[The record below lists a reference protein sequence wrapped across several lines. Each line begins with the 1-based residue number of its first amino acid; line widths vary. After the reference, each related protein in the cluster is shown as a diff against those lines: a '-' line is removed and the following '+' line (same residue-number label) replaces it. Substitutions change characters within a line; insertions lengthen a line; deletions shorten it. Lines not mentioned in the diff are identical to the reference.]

1 MFFWI
6 LFLAH
11 VIGDFPLQ
19 TDSIYQ
25 LKKKSFWGVLPHSF
39 ICTVMNILV
48 LLAFLAKGQT
58 WIAILFL
65 SVIHT
70 LLDRS
75 KIVISDK
82 FAGESLFHFLLD
94 QGLHIFSIWIAAT
107 WLSASIDYY
116 SFQIPILLDNRE
128 LVISVT
134 ALIFAAFGGT
144 PIIFYLHQFWTR
156 KKRGNSAISNIQYPS
171 FLKRVPGF
179 FERFLATLGLIWGG
193 FWIALTLVVFIPRV
207 LLNWRDNDRYLTFV
221 STAAGLFISIF
232 CALLVLIFTQS

>member
-6 LFLAH
+6 LLLAH

-19 TDSIYQ
+19 TDYVYQ
-25 LKKKSFWGVLPHSF
+25 LKRKSFWGVLPHSF

-48 LLAFLAKGQT
+48 LSPFLAKGQT
-58 WIAILFL
+58 WVAILFL
-65 SVIHT
+65 ALIHT
-70 LLDRS
+70 TLDRS

-82 FAGESLFHFLLD
+82 FAGENLLHFLLD
-94 QGLHIFSIWIAAT
+94 QVLHIFSIWIAAI

-116 SFQIPILLDNRE
+116 SFQIHGLLSNRE
-128 LVISVT
+128 QVISLI

-156 KKRGNSAISNIQYPS
+156 RKKGNSAISEIQYPS
-171 FLKRVPGF
+171 FLKRIPGF
-179 FERFLATLGLIWGG
+179 FERFLATLGMLWGG
-193 FWIALTLVVFIPRV
+193 YWIAVTLIAFLPRII
-207 LLNWRDNDRYLTFV
+207 LNWRDNDRYLTFV

-232 CALLVLIFTQS
+232 CGLFVLFFN